1 MIYLNSFKPLCYN
14 ALGLAAINKYG
25 FPPFIDSSCRR
36 EPDFQ
41 ISLPSISALCRGRK
55 FAPKLK
61 INDIIVYIT
70 VGGKFSPHKN
80 GHHLVAILQVINV
93 FQSHAM
99 GANMY
104 MSMLNLLPK
113 NCMVPNNPPLDFD
126 KTAGNFKFKFQ
137 LNHFM
142 SLPAQRQTLIGQG
155 RLKTWDSNYLIRSS
169 RWPVFICT
177 KPLFLNLTNPN
188 LITRTDFLRI
198 FGKIP
203 NTQIPKAIS
212 QTQLNQ
218 LQNLIGLPS

>member
-14 ALGLAAINKYG
+14 PLGLAAINKYG

-41 ISLPSISALCRGRK
+41 MALPSVSALCRSSK

-70 VGGKFSPHKN
+70 VGGIFHPHKI
-80 GHHLVAILQVINV
+80 GHHLVAVLQVINV
-93 FQSHAM
+93 FQSHTL
-99 GANMY
+99 GSSWYLANF
-104 MSMLNLLPK
+104 SSLPK
-113 NCMVPNNPPLDFD
+113 NCMIPNNPPLDFD
-126 KTAGNFKFKFQ
+126 KTGGNFKVKIQ

-142 SLPAQRQTLIGQG
+142 SMSPQRQTLIGQ
-155 RLKTWDSNYLIRSS
+155 RRILNWDSQYLFRSS
-169 RWPVFICT
+169 KWPVFICT

-188 LITRTDFLRI
+188 LITRTDFIRI

-203 NTQIPKAIS
+203 NTQIPKVIS
-212 QTQLNQ
+212 QTKLNQ
-218 LQNLIGLPS
+218 LFILSGLPS